1 MDASVPSAQT
11 LLDWGVVAT
20 EVSGALLD
28 QQTFV
33 PIEAGNTLRELMVRV
48 FAAGATRSFILYH
61 GGIYYTAALTLQAGE
76 HREQALLYFRR
87 FTKALFFLEEL
98 IANSEGDVLL
108 IAAMGSPLCLL
119 SGRLHKKKVLARNR
133 NSHAHRAFPGIPAHY
148 FLSDF
153 FLTNVFR
160 KYLSN
165 LCFNAIIQMIP
176 AIIFR
181 SFLPE
186 VCSGVTFLKD
196 LASDFQSLRETARPC
211 FGVTFSTLFRTY
223 L

>member
-1 MDASVPSAQT
+1 MFVGLFGDWRKRHRDRILLDREPGSVANQVGLKVRQGYAKGDWASTIPIVLEASVPSART
-11 LLDWGVVAT
+11 LLDWGVVTT

-28 QQTFV
+28 RQAFV

-108 IAAMGSPLCLL
+108 VAAMGSPLCLL
-119 SGRLHKKKVLARNR
+119 SGRLHKKKCW
-133 NSHAHRAFPGIPAHY
+133 SEIGIPMPTALPGFPPTILCRISFSIICFESTFQTY
-148 FLSDF
+148 VSMLSF
-153 FLTNVFR
+153 
-160 KYLSN
+160 K
-165 LCFNAIIQMIP
+165 
-176 AIIFR
+176 
-181 SFLPE
+181 
-186 VCSGVTFLKD
+186 
-196 LASDFQSLRETARPC
+196 
-211 FGVTFSTLFRTY
+211 
-223 L
+223 